1 MSETVEL
8 RLYSPLQIDVIDRDI
23 SDRAI
28 PLQAADHE
36 RKEEYLRRIVRAL
49 GELQS
54 QEDARH
60 AFTALSR
67 IGPR

>member
-28 PLQAADHE
+28 PLQAADQE
-36 RKEEYLRRIVRAL
+36 RKVEYLRRILRAL
-49 GELQS
+49 
-54 QEDARH
+54 
-60 AFTALSR
+60 
-67 IGPR
+67 

>member
-28 PLQAADHE
+28 PLQAADQE
-36 RKEEYLRRIVRAL
+36 RRTPVSRGCPARLYRPSAGLVRDK
-49 GELQS
+49 QKN
-54 QEDARH
+54 H
-60 AFTALSR
+60 FC
-67 IGPR
+67 